1 MGAIR
6 KGGLFERLR
15 RTLFL
20 SGECQHLW
28 NVLCFFGVVC
38 RQHSCRRN
46 RTRNAYVA
54 HRPPVILRRH

>member
-28 NVLCFFGVVC
+28 NVLCLFGVVC
-38 RQHSCRRN
+38 CQHSCRRK
-46 RTRNAYVA
+46 RTRNAYFA
-54 HRPPVILRRH
+54 QAQTAS